1 MSDGFLLRT
10 NVVVLPLIK
19 RMAGLYV
26 KRPKN
31 HFNQAN
37 GQKIPSPNN
46 PHLPSLTGALVGAS
60 VGGAFAV
67 KIYLAEI
74 HSLNEPN
81 SYV

>member
-1 MSDGFLLRT
+1 MLRT

-19 RMAGLYV
+19 RMSGLYV

-46 PHLPSLTGALVGAS
+46 PHLSSFIGAFVGALDGAVVGE
-60 VGGAFAV
+60 AFAV
-67 KIYLAEI
+67 KIYLAVI
-74 HSLNEPN
+74 QSYSEPN